1 MITANIYEI
10 AAFIVALAFLVLV
23 IFAIPALIQIKTT
36 ARSVEEI
43 TGQSKKTIEA
53 LNTLIKK
60 AGEGTGELDILIKRL
75 KDLSNRLS
83 TTAEFISLNI
93 KSPLVTALSLI
104 IGFQYG
110 LKYFMKSTEEKCKK
124 HAKDNEKG
132 GDREK
137 DVEKEEDKDQ
147 RDQIEKGA
155 GEDVKGQG

>member
-1 MITANIYEI
+1 MITADIYEI
-10 AAFIVALAFLVLV
+10 AALIAALAFLVLV
-23 IFAIPALIQIKTT
+23 IFAIPALIQIRKT
-36 ARSVEEI
+36 ARSVDEI
-43 TGQSKKTIEA
+43 TGQSRKTIDA

-110 LKYFMKSTEEKCKK
+110 LKYFMKSTEEKGKK
-124 HAKDNEKG
+124 HGMEG
-132 GDREK
+132 EK
-137 DVEKEEDKDQ
+137 DGGQTKDAEKEEDKDQ
-147 RDQIEKGA
+147 RDQREKGA